1 MSTTGHHGRR
11 NRSAAARSGP
21 IAAFVLGMA
30 LLSGCAALFT
40 SDAPPPNYYV
50 LSPIDAAAPA
60 SVRGPVLAVAPVQ
73 VPQYLSQKSIVTRTG
88 ANEVV
93 LAPNDLW
100 AGPLG
105 DNITSVLAENLSSIV
120 PSNRVVV
127 LPVSAAVPVD
137 YEVRVE
143 IVSFERSAEGNVDLI
158 ARWMVFADGGRRLTA
173 IEKSALRIGAVA
185 SDYPAITAAMSRLLA
200 ELSRDI
206 ATTLGDAPGHASISA
221 SRQTFSGRR
230 TAPGR

>member
-1 MSTTGHHGRR
+1 MSVTKSGISRCGP
-11 NRSAAARSGP
+11 AATLAL
-21 IAAFVLGMA
+21 AAIM
-30 LLSGCAALFT
+30 LSGCAALFT

-50 LSPIDAAAPA
+50 LRPAIVDASAPA
-60 SVRGPVLAVAPVQ
+60 SVGGPVLAIAPVQ
-73 VPQYLSQKSIVTRTG
+73 VPPYLSQKSIVTRSG

-105 DNITSVLAENLSSIV
+105 DNITSVLAQDLSSII
-120 PSNRVVV
+120 PGNKVVV
-127 LPVSAAVPVD
+127 LPVSAGVPVD

-143 IVSFERSAEGNVDLI
+143 IVSFERADDGTLDLV

-173 IEKSALRIGAVA
+173 LERTALRLADVPH
-185 SDYPAITAAMSRLLA
+185 DYPVIAAAMSRLLG

-206 ATTLGDAPGHASISA
+206 ANTLPSA
-221 SRQTFSGRR
+221 
-230 TAPGR
+230 TARS